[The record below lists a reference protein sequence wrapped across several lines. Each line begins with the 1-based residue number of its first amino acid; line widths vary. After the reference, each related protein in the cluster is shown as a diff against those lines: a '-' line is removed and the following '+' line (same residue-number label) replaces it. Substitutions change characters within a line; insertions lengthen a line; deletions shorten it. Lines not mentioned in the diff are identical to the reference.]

1 MIKRALFTAVA
12 TAIIAASSTVSAN
25 PMIQLPVQQIVTPV
39 SMEQLQKCVT
49 ASAISTNWTVLENRP
64 GNLLLRYSRNP
75 KWWVKV
81 KVTYSEKE
89 YRIDDVDSDGLNY
102 RMKDGVPDIHRNYNR
117 WIKNLN
123 KYIQVNLSRL

>member
-49 ASAISTNWTVLENRP
+49 ASAISTN
-64 GNLLLRYSRNP
+64 
-75 KWWVKV
+75 
-81 KVTYSEKE
+81 
-89 YRIDDVDSDGLNY
+89 
-102 RMKDGVPDIHRNYNR
+102 
-117 WIKNLN
+117 
-123 KYIQVNLSRL
+123 